1 MSYVYLHEFPD
12 GKYYVGHTE
21 RDPEERWRGGHGYDE
36 QPKMADAICKYGWD
50 NVKHLVIKAPD
61 EESAIQIEAH
71 LIRLLDTVDNGY
83 NTIEEKANDTY
94 YELTCYKAMYTALQ
108 KKYERCMGIL
118 NLLTKDGTDHNIL

>member
-21 RDPEERWRGGHGYDE
+21 RDPEERWHGGHGYDE

-61 EESAIQIEAH
+61 EESAIQLEASM
-71 LIRLLDTVDNGY
+71 IRLLDTVENGY
-83 NTIEEKANDTY
+83 NGKEEKADDAY
-94 YELTCYKAMYTALQ
+94 YELSYYKAMCSALE
-108 KKYERCMGIL
+108 KKYNRCMDIIKIL
-118 NLLTKDGTDHNIL
+118 AKE